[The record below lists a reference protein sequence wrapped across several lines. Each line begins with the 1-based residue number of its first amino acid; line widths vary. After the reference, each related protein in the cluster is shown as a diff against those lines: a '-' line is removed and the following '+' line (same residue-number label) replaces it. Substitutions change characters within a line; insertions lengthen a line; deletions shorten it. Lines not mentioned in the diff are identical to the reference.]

1 SSRTTSAWPS
11 RTIASATSTRSSRGP
26 SSGRTSRGCCG
37 CARTMPTDHE
47 LRLPE
52 RLARL
57 RSVNLLGGARLSSEV
72 EKLQRQ
78 LERLAEE
85 TTDEEIWQ
93 SVELAR
99 HQDRPYT
106 LDYVQRLL
114 TDWFEL
120 HGDRGRA
127 DDHAIVSGIGRFDGR
142 TVSVV
147 GQQNG

>member
-1 SSRTTSAWPS
+1 
-11 RTIASATSTRSSRGP
+11 
-26 SSGRTSRGCCG
+26 
-37 CARTMPTDHE
+37 MPTDHE
-47 LRLPE
+47 LRLRE

-57 RSVNLLGGARLSSEV
+57 RSVNLLGGARLSTEV

-78 LERLAEE
+78 LERLTEE

-106 LDYVQRLL
+106 LDYIERLIE
-114 TDWFEL
+114 DWFEL

-127 DDHAIVSGIGRFDGR
+127 DDHAIVSGIGRFDSSMV
-142 TVSVV
+142 TVCFS
-147 GQQNG
+147 GPR